1 VSGTENKLKEEGQSI
16 KDNEKVLREGG
27 WGNGREMTQ
36 TLYAYVKKR
45 KKLLREYERT
55 CKTYGTSS
63 KDQNYDSWV

>member
-45 KKLLREYERT
+45 KEKKKATKR
-55 CKTYGTSS
+55 
-63 KDQNYDSWV
+63 V